1 MKKNLWILGFLL
13 GFIFLSSGCAL
24 FLIGAGAAGGYA
36 ISDDEIEGVLEK
48 KYDPIWK
55 ASREIVIREG
65 FIRLE
70 DRNRGYLE
78 GEVRKS
84 EVKIEVSQVTDRT
97 VRLRVRARKSYK
109 LVPDLDLA
117 NDLYNRILQKL
128 K

>member
-1 MKKNLWILGFLL
+1 M
-13 GFIFLSSGCAL
+13 
-24 FLIGAGAAGGYA
+24 GAGAAGGYA

-48 KYDPIWK
+48 RYEPSWK
-55 ASREIVIREG
+55 ASREILMKEG

-84 EVKIEVSQVTDRT
+84 EVKIEVNQVTDRT
-97 VRLRVRARKSYK
+97 VRLRIRARKSYK

-117 NDLYNRILQKL
+117 NDLYNKVLQKL